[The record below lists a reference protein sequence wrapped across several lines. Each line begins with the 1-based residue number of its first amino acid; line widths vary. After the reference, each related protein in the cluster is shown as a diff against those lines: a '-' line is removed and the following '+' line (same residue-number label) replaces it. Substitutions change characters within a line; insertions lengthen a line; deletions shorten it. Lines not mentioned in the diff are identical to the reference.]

1 MAKLKT
7 VFCCTE
13 CGVSSPKWAGKCP
26 SCGSWNSMVE
36 EVVEHKP
43 PDKFTSQWKNYQNE
57 ALKPTAVLLDDLG
70 SLPAHRIS
78 TGDPELDKGLGGGL
92 VSGSVILLT
101 GQPGIGKST
110 LMLQLA
116 LSVEKVSVLYVSGEE
131 SGEQIKMRADRI
143 KKTGKSCYFL
153 PETRVQKILSEAVR
167 LKAGLLIVDSVQ
179 TLYTDDLDAAPGS
192 ISQIRDSSFQL
203 IRYAKES
210 GTPVMIIGHI
220 NKEGDIAGP
229 KILEHMVDTVMHFEG
244 DKQYAYRMLRVMKNR
259 FGSTDELC
267 LYEMQAN
274 GLRPIANP
282 SELLLS
288 QNEELLSGS
297 AIAATMEGQRPLLIE
312 TQALVS
318 SAIYGTPQRVA
329 NGFDNRRM
337 AMLLAVLEKRCG
349 FSLAQMDVFL
359 NLAGGIRI
367 NDPAMDLAVV
377 AAVTSSLLD
386 KALHKQICFAAEVG
400 LSGEIRAVSRI
411 ETRILEAM
419 RIGFKAICISKY
431 NVKGWDPAKYKINIV
446 PLGSV
451 TEMVEKLFG
460 GDHS

>member
-1 MAKLKT
+1 
-7 VFCCTE
+7 
-13 CGVSSPKWAGKCP
+13 
-26 SCGSWNSMVE
+26 
-36 EVVEHKP
+36 
-43 PDKFTSQWKNYQNE
+43 
-57 ALKPTAVLLDDLG
+57 
-70 SLPAHRIS
+70 
-78 TGDPELDKGLGGGL
+78 
-92 VSGSVILLT
+92 
-101 GQPGIGKST
+101 
-110 LMLQLA
+110 
-116 LSVEKVSVLYVSGEE
+116 
-131 SGEQIKMRADRI
+131 
-143 KKTGKSCYFL
+143 
-153 PETRVQKILSEAVR
+153 
-167 LKAGLLIVDSVQ
+167 
-179 TLYTDDLDAAPGS
+179 
-192 ISQIRDSSFQL
+192 
-203 IRYAKES
+203 
-210 GTPVMIIGHI
+210 MIIGHI